1 MRIIGRFRDQRD
13 VGAVIDSLRNT
24 GLDRKDMI
32 VSSLSDDKGFN
43 SFEEANENIAFIKS
57 ERDSLG
63 EFQSYASG
71 IKGLKGD
78 TGILVAVETSKH
90 NTNRI
95 RAMMEQSG
103 AVEII
108 QD

>member
-1 MRIIGRFRDQRD
+1 MRLICRFTDKRD
-13 VGAVIDSLRNT
+13 VSALIDSLRNT

-32 VSSLSDDKGFN
+32 VSSLSEN
-43 SFEEANENIAFIKS
+43 EEWSSFQEAAENISFIKT

-63 EFQSYASG
+63 EFRSFASG
-71 IKGLKGD
+71 IKGLEGD
-78 TGILVAVETSKH
+78 TGVIVAVETSKH

-95 RAMMEQSG
+95 REMMEQSG
-103 AVEII
+103 ALEIV

>member
-1 MRIIGRFRDQRD
+1 MRLIARFPDQRQ
-13 VGAVIDSLRNT
+13 ASALIDSLRNT

-32 VSSLSDDKGFN
+32 VSSLGKEQEFHDLKTAS
-43 SFEEANENIAFIKS
+43 ENMIFIKT
-57 ERDSLG
+57 EREGLG
-63 EFQSYASG
+63 EFETFDDG
-71 IKGLKGD
+71 ITGLKGRE
-78 TGILVAVETSKH
+78 GIIVAVETSKH

-95 RAMMEQSG
+95 REIMEQSG